1 MTMRTPANCFFLISD
16 VKMACRE
23 RLSSESSS
31 ESVNLE
37 DLEKEE
43 KETPIVKGTFNVTFK

>member
-43 KETPIVKGTFNVTFK
+43 KGTPIVKGTFNVTFK